1 MNLLN
6 KVIMKITREFLS
18 SEPKKSNI
26 FNLSYDTFRG
36 LPVPS
41 DKAFSEYLKDKRI
54 VIVGPAPHLLDS
66 ENGNIIDDFDI
77 VVRINKSFPVK
88 KEMQMYLG
96 SKTDIIYHCLYQ
108 IEEHGGLVKYKE
120 MSENNVSFIACPY
133 PYKLNPFYKH
143 AKKFEIEYEKS
154 NSSFGKHYV
163 EKDYYINLVK
173 MIGTR
178 YNTGIGAIVDLL
190 RYKID
195 SLHVM
200 GFSFFETGFIKGY
213 RNLQDS
219 DQMISIDDKSNNWIS
234 IDWKNH
240 NQSCQKKL
248 IKLLMENDERLS
260 LDEFGEKVLEQFK
273 DD

>member
-1 MNLLN
+1 MNFLD
-6 KVIMKITREFLS
+6 KITMKITKAFLRL
-18 SEPKKSNI
+18 EPEKTNI
-26 FNLSYDTFRG
+26 FNLSYDTYSK
-36 LPVPS
+36 LPSPN
-41 DKAFSEYLKDKRI
+41 DKVYAEYLKNKKV
-54 VIVGPAPHLLDS
+54 VIVGPAPHLLECED
-66 ENGNIIDDFDI
+66 GNIIDNFDI

-88 KEMQMYLG
+88 KKMHKYLG
-96 SKTDIIYHCLYQ
+96 SRTDLIYHCLYQ
-108 IEEHGGLVKYKE
+108 AEEHGGLVKYKE

>member
-1 MNLLN
+1 MNLLD

-18 SEPKKSNI
+18 YEPEKSNI
-26 FNLSYDTFRG
+26 FNLSYDTYSR
-36 LPVPS
+36 LPSPN
-41 DKAFSEYLKDKRI
+41 DNAYAEYLKNKKV

-77 VVRINKSFPVK
+77 VIRINKSFPVK
-88 KEMQMYLG
+88 KDMQMYLG
-96 SKTDIIYHCLYQ
+96 SRTDIIYHCLYQ

-120 MSENNVSFIACPY
+120 MSEKDVSFLACPY
-133 PYKLNPFYKH
+133 PYKLNPFYRH
-143 AKKFEIEYEKS
+143 AKKFEIEYQQS
-154 NSSFGKHYV
+154 NSNFGKHYV
-163 EKDYYINLVK
+163 EKNYYVSLVK

-200 GFSFFETGFIKGY
+200 GFSFFETGYIKGY
-213 RNLQDS
+213 RNLKDS

-240 NQSCQKKL
+240 NQSCQKYL
-248 IKLLMENDERLS
+248 IKFLIENDKRLS
-260 LDEFGEKVLEQFK
+260 LDEFGGGVLEQFK

>member
-1 MNLLN
+1 
-6 KVIMKITREFLS
+6 
-18 SEPKKSNI
+18 
-26 FNLSYDTFRG
+26 
-36 LPVPS
+36 
-41 DKAFSEYLKDKRI
+41 
-54 VIVGPAPHLLDS
+54 
-66 ENGNIIDDFDI
+66 
-77 VVRINKSFPVK
+77 
-88 KEMQMYLG
+88 
-96 SKTDIIYHCLYQ
+96 
-108 IEEHGGLVKYKE
+108 
-120 MSENNVSFIACPY
+120 
-133 PYKLNPFYKH
+133 
-143 AKKFEIEYEKS
+143 
-154 NSSFGKHYV
+154 
-163 EKDYYINLVK
+163 